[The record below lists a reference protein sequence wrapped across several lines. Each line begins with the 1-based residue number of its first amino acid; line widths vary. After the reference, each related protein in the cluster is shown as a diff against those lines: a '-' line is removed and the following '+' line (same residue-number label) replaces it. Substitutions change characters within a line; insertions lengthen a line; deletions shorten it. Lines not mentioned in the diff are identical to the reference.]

1 MSLFLFLLML
11 TLLLAQSWGSP
22 QKFKI
27 SPPSRV
33 LFVSSCPKCLLS
45 FFFFLPQVL
54 RTDVRQP
61 PVACQCVKLVS
72 YFFSF
77 FPLVFLESLFLFF
90 FFEPLS
96 ICVQMLTCVFFLYC
110 ILVAADFLF
119 FFFLFCVCMD
129 SMLIKLLPA
138 VFLTG
143 FVAFFFFLLSFFFLC
158 IKERKRKQRHFS
170 HVGIYKR

>member
-1 MSLFLFLLML
+1 M
-11 TLLLAQSWGSP
+11 
-22 QKFKI
+22 
-27 SPPSRV
+27 
-33 LFVSSCPKCLLS
+33 
-45 FFFFLPQVL
+45 
-54 RTDVRQP
+54 
-61 PVACQCVKLVS
+61 ACQCVKLVS

-143 FVAFFFFLLSFFFLC
+143 FVAFFFSLLLSFFFLC